1 MKKPISEMALEE
13 LYELFPVVLKEH
25 NPQYKEWYE
34 IEKQNIL
41 KNISADDII
50 RINHIGSS
58 AVKGLLAKP
67 TVDILLEVDGGCNIS
82 RLINDIGS
90 IGYGLMTRSNE
101 PMGISFGKGYTRDG
115 FADKVYHLHVK
126 YFGNWDQLYFRDYL
140 IAHPDVADEY
150 GKLKLNLLK
159 DFEHLRDEYTVAK
172 TEFVLKYS
180 KMAKC
185 EFQNKY
191 KPRLQA
197 FSSIYMPHYFK
208 EIIPL

>member
-1 MKKPISEMALEE
+1 MKKSISEMTLEE
-13 LYELFPVVLKEH
+13 LYELFPVILKEH

-34 IEKQNIL
+34 TEKQNIL
-41 KNISADDII
+41 KSISADDII

-82 RLINDIGS
+82 RLIDDIGS
-90 IGYGLMTRSNE
+90 IGWGLMTRGNE

-115 FADKVYHLHVK
+115 FADKVYHLHVR
-126 YFGNWDQLYFRDYL
+126 YFGNWSELYFRDYL

-159 DFEHLRDEYTVAK
+159 DFEHLRDEYTKSK

-191 KPRLQA
+191 KPEL
-197 FSSIYMPHYFK
+197 
-208 EIIPL
+208 

>member
-1 MKKPISEMALEE
+1 MKKSISEMTLKE

-25 NPQYKEWYE
+25 NPKYKKWYE
-34 IEKQNIL
+34 IEKQDIL

-82 RLINDIGS
+82 RLIDDIQS
-90 IGYGLMTRSNE
+90 IGWGLMTKGDE
-101 PMGISFGKGYTRDG
+101 PMEISFSKGYTRDG

-126 YFGNWDQLYFRDYL
+126 YFGNWDELYFRDYL

-159 DFEHLRDEYTVAK
+159 DFEHLRDEYTKAK
-172 TEFVLKYS
+172 TEFVMKYS
-180 KMAKC
+180 KMAKS
-185 EFQNKY
+185 EFRNKY
-191 KPRLQA
+191 KPTL
-197 FSSIYMPHYFK
+197 
-208 EIIPL
+208 